1 MQWSDFQ
8 NLFYL
13 KNQKETLEIV
23 TLKLRE
29 WNPHIPEGQ
38 PCILLK
44 AVCRSFQSYFFVK
57 RSLQMKTIY
66 SYISY
71 ILHFR
76 DNFSL
81 ICNKNENLSSKV
93 NSLFLQNTDIV
104 TSLRW
109 ILNGRFSCI
118 FTIISLYDMEMIVK
132 HSLPI
137 LQSRVAR
144 YIL

>member
-44 AVCRSFQSYFFVK
+44 AVCRFFQSYSFVK

-76 DNFSL
+76 DHFSS
-81 ICNKNENLSSKV
+81 ICNKNENLS
-93 NSLFLQNTDIV
+93 F
-104 TSLRW
+104 
-109 ILNGRFSCI
+109 FI
-118 FTIISLYDMEMIVK
+118 FTKY
-132 HSLPI
+132 
-137 LQSRVAR
+137 R
-144 YIL
+144 YCDEPGPGCPPYSTSQYFCWSWFHLDYYFLA